1 MKINLEFDSLAELD
15 EFVAHHV
22 KNKALQT
29 TAAVAP
35 RSEPSAPK
43 DEAPKAE
50 TPKEPKAPK
59 EPKEPK
65 APKEPEAK
73 SAKDEISYVND
84 VAPRVLKLAEGKGR
98 DAAVALLESFG
109 VSKAPQLEP
118 GQYAKFIAAVDA
130 KLEED

>member
-1 MKINLEFDSLAELD
+1 MKINLEFNSLAELD

-22 KNKALQT
+22 GAKARQT

-35 RSEPSAPK
+35 K
-43 DEAPKAE
+43 VE
-50 TPKEPKAPK
+50 TPKEPKAETPKVETPK
-59 EPKEPK
+59 EPKADKPKEPK

-73 SAKDEISYVND
+73 SAKEEISYAND
-84 VAPRVLKLAEGKGR
+84 VAPRVLKLAETKGR